1 MRKQNRTIS
10 WMMSINDVVQRPR
23 IPFAAGELPGARRSR
38 RLLLASL
45 FTLLTLML
53 AACMVPPAAPAAPEA
68 AEADMVLDLETLEAE
83 TEFGTVQVQRADNSY
98 VGLIEEGRAIGIAF
112 LDEVGAA
119 ESQELQD
126 GVVVYLYNRQEL
138 AMMIGETDAEGAA
151 ALASTELSDFDAT
164 VEFVMGDDV
173 VTGTVT
179 FPGEEPLS
187 FTAEAATGAGGVY
200 WAHDSDENADV
211 RCDWVVLPD
220 GRQWGCVCVMPPMMP
235 EHPCCQMLLA

>member
-1 MRKQNRTIS
+1 MIMRKQNQTSS
-10 WMMSINDVVQRPR
+10 WMMPLNDVVQGWRG
-23 IPFAAGELPGARRSR
+23 PFAARELPEIGRSR
-38 RLLLASL
+38 RLLLASAFTVL
-45 FTLLTLML
+45 TLLL
-53 AACMVPPAAPAAPEA
+53 AACIVPPAAPEA
-68 AEADMVLDLETLEAE
+68 AEAAMVLDLETLEAE
-83 TEFGTVQVQRADNSY
+83 TEFGTVQAQRADNSY

-151 ALASTELSDFDAT
+151 TLASTEISDFDAT

-179 FPGEEPLS
+179 FPGEEPLL

-200 WAHDSDENADV
+200 WAHDSDEDADV

-235 EHPCCQMLLA
+235 EHPCCQMLLS

>member
-10 WMMSINDVVQRPR
+10 WMMPINDVIQWRRVT
-23 IPFAAGELPGARRSR
+23 FAARQLPGVGRSR
-38 RLLLASL
+38 RLLLVSV
-45 FTLLTLML
+45 FTVLTMIL
-53 AACMVPPAAPAAPEA
+53 AACVLPPVAPEA
-68 AEADMVLDLETLEAE
+68 AEPDRVLDLETLEAE
-83 TEFGTVQVQRADNSY
+83 TELGTVQAQRADNSY

-112 LDEVGAA
+112 LNEVGAT
-119 ESQELQD
+119 ERPELQD
-126 GVVVYLYNRQEL
+126 GVVVYLYDRQEL

-151 ALASTELSDFDAT
+151 TLASTDLSDFDAA
-164 VEFVMGDDV
+164 VEFVMEDDV

-179 FPGEEPLS
+179 FPDEQPLS

-200 WAHDSDENADV
+200 WAHDSDEHADI

>member
-10 WMMSINDVVQRPR
+10 WMMPINDVVQWQR
-23 IPFAAGELPGARRSR
+23 FAFATRELPGVRRSR
-38 RLLLASL
+38 RLLLASV
-45 FTLLTLML
+45 FTLLTLIL
-53 AACMVPPAAPAAPEA
+53 AACVLPPAAPEEAAP
-68 AEADMVLDLETLEAE
+68 DRVLDLETLEAE
-83 TEFGTVQVQRADNSY
+83 TEFGTVQAQRADNSY

-119 ESQELQD
+119 DSLELQD

-151 ALASTELSDFDAT
+151 TLASTDLSDFDAA
-164 VEFVMGDDV
+164 VEFVMEDDV

-179 FPGEEPLS
+179 FPGEQPLS

-200 WAHDSDENADV
+200 WAHESDENTDI

-220 GRQWGCVCVMPPMMP
+220 GRQWGCVCIMPPMMP